1 MEGWISLHRQM
12 MENELY
18 FSEKFTKSAAWIDL
32 LLLARHSSGTKFI
45 HGIEIKMQPG
55 DLCYSQLSLGER
67 WKWNF
72 KTVKKFLDLLTDRQ
86 MITYRGGKV
95 TTIISI
101 KNWGKYQKSGEQNHI
116 DNKGESAV
124 LGQAREN
131 RKENRTENKRETNN
145 NGDNGDK
152 KKRKFLNDLS
162 IENLPLNLNGEL
174 FYKNDF
180 FFINQSFKK
189 ELIENLTAFNL
200 NEQILKSEFYKMDN
214 WLKSNGAKKDYRT
227 FIINWLSKERK
238 QTNLPPEQI
247 TSKLKF
253 IDPNQ
258 PGWM

>member
-1 MEGWISLHRQM
+1 M

-86 MITYRGGKV
+86 MITYKGGKV

-101 KNWGKYQKSGEQNHI
+101 KNWEKYQKSGEQNRI

-124 LGQAREN
+124 LGQVREN

-145 NGDNGDK
+145 NDSNNGNKKGDSYFFDLLPKELDTVEFKESWANWLRYQKEK
-152 KKRKFLNDLS
+152 KNTITQSTAKIQFGKLVKFRAQGMNPIEVINESIGNNWQGLFPLKQEKRK
-162 IENLPLNLNGEL
+162 
-174 FYKNDF
+174 
-180 FFINQSFKK
+180 
-189 ELIENLTAFNL
+189 
-200 NEQILKSEFYKMDN
+200 EQ
-214 WLKSNGAKKDYRT
+214 
-227 FIINWLSKERK
+227 
-238 QTNLPPEQI
+238 PEQI